1 MKRLILVVLIISVVS
16 LGACVEPAPA
26 PPTPSPTP
34 TPETAPEPM
43 PTPAPEPELE
53 ESLENRR
60 WIASQLRD
68 LHNTMPNLITKYP
81 IVTWEDYLI
90 HNCCFTAGGWG
101 LTCPML
107 AVRVS
112 QAKTHIDN
120 AYCLTNESRLPD
132 ETKPRDVS
140 VYEINAEV
148 VKAIILL
155 EKQVSYS
162 YSCQE
167 DCIEWVREIPTAE
180 IQRHAEY
187 VITDVME
194 FYDEY
199 REELSRVI
207 TKLQLIQS
215 RLPKDDIIFSIQ

>member
-1 MKRLILVVLIISVVS
+1 MRRLILAVLVISVVL

-26 PPTPSPTP
+26 PPTPSPIP

-43 PTPAPEPELE
+43 PAPAPEPELE
-53 ESLENRR
+53 ESPENMR

-68 LHNTMPNLITKYP
+68 LHNTMPNLTTKYP

-90 HNCCFTAGGWG
+90 HEFRFTAGSWV
-101 LTCPML
+101 LTYRMS

-120 AYCLTNESRLPD
+120 AYCLTNESKLPD
-132 ETKPRDVS
+132 EIKPRDVS

-148 VKAIILL
+148 VKAISLL
-155 EKQVSYS
+155 EAQVPYS

-167 DCIEWVREIPTAE
+167 DFIKWVREIPTAE
-180 IQRHAEY
+180 IQRHVES

-199 REELSRVI
+199 REGLSRVI
-207 TKLQLIQS
+207 TKLELIQS
-215 RLPKDDIIFSIQ
+215 RLPKDDIIFSLQ